1 LLVAKKDLEYYHTEE
16 IQPQEKQKRRSKPN
30 KKRKSKA
37 ASKLSA
43 IGISMI
49 ILAVCLFILYGY
61 TNITKIRLEIT
72 ELEKHKAE
80 LMKEKEDLVAE
91 LVAVKSSTRI
101 EEEAMVKLGM
111 DYATEEQ
118 IVYVD
123 VKDTDLEVEDT
134 TDDIMLVSQFKKIF
148 SLVSSL
154 F

>member
-1 LLVAKKDLEYYHTEE
+1 MLVAKKDLEYYHTEE
-16 IQPQEKQKRRSKPN
+16 IQPQEEQKRITKPRR
-30 KKRKSKA
+30 KRKSKA

-43 IGISMI
+43 IGISMVV
-49 ILAVCLFILYGY
+49 LAICLFILYGY

-123 VKDTDLEVEDT
+123 VRDTDLEAEDT
-134 TDDIMLVSQFKKIF
+134 TDEAMLLSHFKKIF
-148 SLVSSL
+148 SLMSSL